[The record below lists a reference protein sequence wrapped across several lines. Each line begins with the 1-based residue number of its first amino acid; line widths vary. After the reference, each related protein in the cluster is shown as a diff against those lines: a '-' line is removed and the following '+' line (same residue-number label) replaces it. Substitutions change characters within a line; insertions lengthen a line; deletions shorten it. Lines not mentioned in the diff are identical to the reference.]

1 MADVRQVERQIHI
14 LSILSESK
22 MGYTIPEIHNNLVK
36 LGIDVSR
43 KTIERD
49 IDDISRHFFVYED
62 KNESGEVRYKA
73 DKYNVKN
80 ITFTLPELISIY
92 FLKEILKPYAVL
104 DVGKTARE
112 MLENVLQKVPTITR
126 NYIDSISDLMKVN
139 PSEVALE
146 KSINEDYIQIIR
158 EAIEKNLRLKIE
170 YFSFDSNEM
179 TRRKID
185 PYYLEIREG
194 CYHLICFCHL
204 RKEIRDFRVSRMK
217 KLEILNETFKRPDNF
232 YEEYNRNRFEKMIGD
247 EQITLKII
255 FEGHTARYIKEYE
268 AYKADK
274 IIDLDNGK
282 VLFEKKTTYTPDILQ
297 WVFKFGADAEV
308 IEPTELKFEITW
320 EIERMKQKYSTC
332 APF

>member
-1 MADVRQVERQIHI
+1 MADVRQIERQIHI

-22 MGYTIPEIHNNLVK
+22 MGYTIPEIHNNLKK

-49 IDDISRHFFVYED
+49 IDDISRHFFVYEE
-62 KNESGEVRYKA
+62 KNEEGEVCYKA
-73 DKYNVKN
+73 DKYNIKN

-92 FLKEILKPYAVL
+92 FLKEILNPYAVL

-112 MLENVLQKVPTITR
+112 MLDNLLQNVPAVNQ
-126 NYIDSISDLMKVN
+126 NYINFISDLMKVN
-139 PSEVALE
+139 PSEAVPE
-146 KSINEDYIQIIR
+146 KYINEDYIRIIR

-194 CYHLICFCHL
+194 CYHLICYCHL
-204 RKEIRDFRVSRMK
+204 RKEIRDFRVSRIK
-217 KLEILNETFKRPDNF
+217 KLEILNETFKRPENF

-247 EQITLKII
+247 EHITLKII
-255 FEGHTARYIKEYE
+255 FEGQAARYIKEYE
-268 AYKADK
+268 AHRADRITDLDDDK
-274 IIDLDNGK
+274 II
-282 VLFEKKTTYTPDILQ
+282 FEKKTTYSPDILQ
-297 WVFKFGADAEV
+297 WVLRFGGDAEV
-308 IEPTELKFEITW
+308 LEPDALKFEITW
-320 EIERMKQKYSTC
+320 EIERMHKKYSNK
-332 APF
+332 

>member
-1 MADVRQVERQIHI
+1 
-14 LSILSESK
+14 
-22 MGYTIPEIHNNLVK
+22 
-36 LGIDVSR
+36 
-43 KTIERD
+43 
-49 IDDISRHFFVYED
+49 
-62 KNESGEVRYKA
+62 
-73 DKYNVKN
+73 
-80 ITFTLPELISIY
+80 
-92 FLKEILKPYAVL
+92 
-104 DVGKTARE
+104 
-112 MLENVLQKVPTITR
+112 
-126 NYIDSISDLMKVN
+126 
-139 PSEVALE
+139 
-146 KSINEDYIQIIR
+146 
-158 EAIEKNLRLKIE
+158 
-170 YFSFDSNEM
+170 
-179 TRRKID
+179 
-185 PYYLEIREG
+185 
-194 CYHLICFCHL
+194 
-204 RKEIRDFRVSRMK
+204 MK